1 MDGGGAAPITVTRI
15 PLLLGVDPV
24 ADVLCRDKTRLV
36 QRIEDNLTRC
46 LTTALGQHSGE
57 LAKAK
62 TIRDAAAARASSL
75 SK

>member
-1 MDGGGAAPITVTRI
+1 M
-15 PLLLGVDPV
+15 

-36 QRIEDNLTRC
+36 QRIEDNLARC
-46 LTTALGQHSGE
+46 LTTTVGQHSGE
-57 LAKAK
+57 LAKVK